1 MKFGG
6 MLNFKMIN
14 IIMEALTAAQGFF
27 TNSSI
32 HREFFEER
40 EEVLKHKWLESEKK
54 GYDIGYSAA
63 LIEWILKHRTNWRNH
78 RKTHNHE

>member
-1 MKFGG
+1 

-14 IIMEALTAAQGFF
+14 IIMNALSSTSDFYI
-27 TNSSI
+27 NSLI
-32 HREFFEER
+32 YREFLEER

-63 LIEWILKHRTNWRNH
+63 LIDWILKYRNGWRNC
-78 RKTHNHE
+78 RKNKA

>member
-14 IIMEALTAAQGFF
+14 IIMEALTAKEDFY
-27 TNSSI
+27 TNSLI
-32 HREFFEER
+32 YREFLEER

-54 GYDIGYSAA
+54 GYDVGYSAA
-63 LIEWILKHRTNWRNH
+63 LIDWILKYRRDWRNH
-78 RKTHNHE
+78 RRK